1 MQNDAATPIT
11 ERNAVATGELLRSV
25 ERRLEQ
31 RATEL
36 AVQGRSLRSLGDLD
50 ELAARMVAALP
61 SVHPYD
67 TAFGPFY
74 DTTGLASW
82 LAVTRQALADRVRRG
97 TLLACRTAEG
107 HLLYPVLQFGRNA
120 EVRPGVVDAV
130 GILGRAGA
138 DGWTIATWLTTPSPV
153 FSGQSAVDHLVLHRS
168 SQAAVDLVVTAA
180 EADAARWAS

>member
-1 MQNDAATPIT
+1 MHHDAAIPVT
-11 ERNAVATGELLRSV
+11 ERNAVATGELLAAI

-50 ELAARMVAALP
+50 ELAARMVSALP

-74 DTTGLASW
+74 ETAGLASW
-82 LAVTRQALADRVRRG
+82 LGVSRQALADRARRG

-107 HLLYPVLQFGRNA
+107 HLLYPVLQFGRNG

-138 DGWTIATWLTTPSPV
+138 DGWTIATWLTTPSAI
-153 FSGQSAVDHLVLHRS
+153 FTGQSAVDHLVLHRS
-168 SQAAVDLVVTAA
+168 SVAAVDLVVTAA
-180 EADAARWAS
+180 EADAARWAA